1 MMYYRERA
9 ADDFER
15 DTEIEE
21 NGAGAD
27 SFAFTLIW
35 RKVSSFK
42 SIALYCDENVVSA
55 VGRMLVCITEL
66 DANQK
71 SKNNNNNSHQK
82 KKGNNRNPDS
92 WGPCGHDC

>member
-27 SFAFTLIW
+27 SFAFTLI
-35 RKVSSFK
+35 
-42 SIALYCDENVVSA
+42 
-55 VGRMLVCITEL
+55 
-66 DANQK
+66 
-71 SKNNNNNSHQK
+71 
-82 KKGNNRNPDS
+82 
-92 WGPCGHDC
+92 

>member
-42 SIALYCDENVVSA
+42 KHRFVLWWECRIRRRPDVSLYY
-55 VGRMLVCITEL
+55 GTWRKPKI
-66 DANQK
+66 
-71 SKNNNNNSHQK
+71 K
-82 KKGNNRNPDS
+82 K
-92 WGPCGHDC
+92 